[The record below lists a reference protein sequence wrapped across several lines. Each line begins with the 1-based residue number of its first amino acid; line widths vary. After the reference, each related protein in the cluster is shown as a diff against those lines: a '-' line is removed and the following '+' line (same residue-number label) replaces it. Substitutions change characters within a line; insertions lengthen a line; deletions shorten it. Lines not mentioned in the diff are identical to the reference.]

1 MLCIAMCYGD
11 RPERRFV
18 TGRRGRLTYVSASKE
33 NSTDCSGVGFPNDA
47 VFEFDERLFES
58 LRAAWAKGDRNEIAK
73 LKGVL
78 KPMAPRLNS

>member
-1 MLCIAMCYGD
+1 MLCIAMCYDD

-33 NSTDCSGVGFPNDA
+33 NSTNCSGVGFPNEA

-58 LRAAWAKGDRNEIAK
+58 LRTAWARGDRNEIAR

-78 KPMAPRLNS
+78 TPMARSLNS